1 MPLISEQLNN
11 LRNEITVL
19 KNQNVSFLEQK
30 DHSAIDKS
38 EAESRAL
45 AWARSNRNSPSFS
58 RSPTPQLGGSQH

>member
-38 EAESRAL
+38 EAEFRARRL
-45 AWARSNRNSPSFS
+45 GQIKQELSKLLTKPDSSAWW
-58 RSPTPQLGGSQH
+58 

>member
-38 EAESRAL
+38 EAESRARRL
-45 AWARSNRNSPSFS
+45 GQIKQELSKLLTKPVSSAWW
-58 RSPTPQLGGSQH
+58 

>member
-19 KNQNVSFLEQK
+19 KSQNVSFLEQK

-38 EAESRAL
+38 EAESRARRL
-45 AWARSNRNSPSFS
+45 GQIKQELSKLLTKPDSSAWW
-58 RSPTPQLGGSQH
+58 